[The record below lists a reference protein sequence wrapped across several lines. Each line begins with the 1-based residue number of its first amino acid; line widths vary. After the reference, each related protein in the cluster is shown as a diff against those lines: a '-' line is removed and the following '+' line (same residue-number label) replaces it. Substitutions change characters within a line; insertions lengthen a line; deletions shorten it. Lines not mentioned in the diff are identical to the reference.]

1 MLTSH
6 GFVRII
12 AGLAAGLLVSLA
24 PLPAIAAE
32 KSSLV
37 LVLRHAI
44 APGGGDPPG
53 FDVNDCSTQRNLSQE
68 GRQQS
73 KAIGRALEALDIRPT
88 QIWSSRWCRALDTAK
103 YMGLGPV
110 QPLPALDSF
119 FADRA
124 KGPAQMQQLRAFL
137 RELDPKGGPYVM
149 TTHQVVVSALA
160 NTWVNSGD
168 GVWLVLSGQDD
179 EPWTIYPA
187 ITANLELP
195 PGF

>member
-1 MLTSH
+1 MFTSR
-6 GFVRII
+6 GLVRII
-12 AGLAAGLLVSLA
+12 TGLAAGLLVSLA
-24 PLPAIAAE
+24 PVAAIAAD
-32 KSSLV
+32 KASLV

-68 GRQQS
+68 GRRQS
-73 KAIGRALEALDIRPT
+73 QAIGRRLQALDVSPT

-103 YMGLGPV
+103 YMDLGPV

-124 KGPAQMQQLRAFL
+124 KGPAQMEQLRAFL
-137 RELDPKGGPYVM
+137 RELDPKGGPYLM

-168 GVWLVLSGQDD
+168 GVWLVLTGKDD
-179 EPWTIYPA
+179 EPWTIHPA